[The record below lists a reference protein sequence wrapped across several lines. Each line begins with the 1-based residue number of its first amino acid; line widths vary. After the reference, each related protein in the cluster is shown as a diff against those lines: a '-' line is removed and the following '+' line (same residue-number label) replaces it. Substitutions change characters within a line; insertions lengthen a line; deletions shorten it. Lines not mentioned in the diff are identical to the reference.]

1 MDIVQSSKFNEVF
14 LVKPDIYQDSRG
26 YFFESYSQSK
36 YPFLKGIN
44 FVQHNESLS
53 IQSNVLRGFHYQ
65 SGNSAQAKLVRVVQ
79 GKIQDVI
86 VDLRHTS
93 ATYGQ
98 WESYELSGEDK
109 NLLFIPRGFAHAF
122 LTLTPNVIFH
132 YLCDNY
138 YDKLSENGIIW
149 NDSDLNIPWQVS
161 KNPHLS
167 EKDLLLPSF
176 KQYQLNPVF

>member
-1 MDIVQSSKFNEVF
+1 MDIVQSLKFNNVF
-14 LVKPDIYQDSRG
+14 LVKPDIFQDDRG
-26 YFFESYSQSK
+26 YFFESFSQLK
-36 YPFLKGIN
+36 YPFLKEVS

-53 IQSNVLRGFHYQ
+53 VAVNTLRGLHFQ
-65 SGNSAQAKLVRVVQ
+65 SGNSVQAKLVRVVQ

-93 ATYGQ
+93 PTYGQ
-98 WESYELSGEDK
+98 WESYELSGENK
-109 NLLFIPRGFAHAF
+109 HLLFIPRGFAHAF

-138 YDKLSENGIIW
+138 YDKSAEGGLIW
-149 NDSDLNIPWQVS
+149 NDSDLNISWQIRE
-161 KNPHLS
+161 NTLLS
-167 EKDLLLPSF
+167 EKDLILPTF